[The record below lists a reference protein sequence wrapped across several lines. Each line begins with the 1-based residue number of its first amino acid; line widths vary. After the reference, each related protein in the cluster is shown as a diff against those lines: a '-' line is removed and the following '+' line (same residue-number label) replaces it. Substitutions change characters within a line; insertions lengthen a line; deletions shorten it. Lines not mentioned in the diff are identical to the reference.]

1 MKKEGYKNP
10 VPAVDAII
18 QMDTQILLVKRK
30 NEPFR
35 GYMAIP
41 GGFVNEG
48 ETVEDAAKREVR
60 EETSLDIELVD
71 ILGVYSDPKRDPRG
85 HIMSTVFIAYV
96 PVNRNKSVEALAADD
111 ASELEWIDLE
121 AIPNEKFAFDH
132 KRILMDYIKWK
143 ESGET
148 FWSSKATKKQQI
160 LKITHR

>member
-10 VPAVDAII
+10 IPAVDAII
-18 QMDTQILLVKRK
+18 QMDSQILFVKRK

-96 PVNRNKSVEALAADD
+96 PVNRNKGVEGLAADD

-121 AIPNEKFAFDH
+121 VIPNQKFAFDH

-148 FWSSKATKKQQI
+148 FWSSKATKAANPEEDY
-160 LKITHR
+160 T

>member
-1 MKKEGYKNP
+1 MKKGGYKNP

-148 FWSSKATKKQQI
+148 FWSSKATKSSKS
-160 LKITHR
+160 